1 MGLDFQDTENILKM
15 NKVVKSILGWL
26 IYLAILAALVWGT
39 PKGLAFVLKTKYPM
53 ASITSGSM
61 WPALKTGDM
70 VFIKGIENKDEIKVG
85 DIIVYKNPLGFT
97 IHRVIEINENI
108 IITKGDA
115 NNVSDAPVKFEEII
129 GKTLDFNNKPI
140 RIPYLG
146 QISILFN
153 FSHKNS

>member
-1 MGLDFQDTENILKM
+1 M